1 MGAYGRSM
9 TSTDSTGPVP
19 GTTAVSDTGP
29 VRGTT
34 TAVPGTGP
42 GTKTTSVAGDG
53 GAPRGGQDG
62 GDRRRWIA
70 LAIVM
75 TAAFMDLVDVTIVN
89 IAIPSIQRDEGAS
102 VSQIQW
108 ITAGYAL
115 AFAAGLITGGRL
127 GDIHG
132 RKRLFLLGIGGFTVA
147 SALCGFA
154 ANPEMLVA
162 SRILQG
168 AMAALMVP
176 QVLSIVHATFPAH
189 ERGKVFGLFGA
200 IVGLGAVSG
209 PLLGAL
215 LTEWNLFG
223 LGWRP
228 IFLINLPVGIAG
240 LILGRRFITESRAP
254 KALRL
259 DLAGVALVVL
269 ALLMLL
275 YPLTRG
281 HELDWPLWGH
291 FSMAGSLVVFG
302 ALVAYE
308 RRKAARDGSPLI
320 ELSLFKVKSFAAGI
334 AVQTVFG
341 VALGIFFLVWTFYMQ
356 FGLGWSALRAGL
368 TGIPFSVAV
377 SVAAGLSVQQ
387 LVPRFGRKVLQAGA
401 LVMAAGVLL
410 YIWEADRY
418 GMSISSWQ
426 MALPLT
432 VMGVGMGLIVAP
444 LTDAI
449 LSEVPREHSGSASG
463 LLSTVQQMGN
473 ALGLGL
479 VSVVF
484 FGVMDD
490 RLAPSETGP
499 AFADAFQYAL
509 GWVAAVLAAIFLLMF
524 ALPKRPA
531 QHLEGAGAEED
542 AAGAEQETARAEQE
556 TAAAA
561 GEAAA
566 GKAAAMSA
574 GGAGAEDTGERAPE
588 LVR

>member
-1 MGAYGRSM
+1 M
-9 TSTDSTGPVP
+9 TSTETSPNSP
-19 GTTAVSDTGP
+19 AATA
-29 VRGTT
+29 
-34 TAVPGTGP
+34 
-42 GTKTTSVAGDG
+42 
-53 GAPRGGQDG
+53 
-62 GDRRRWIA
+62 DRRRWIA

-89 IAIPSIQRDEGAS
+89 IAIPSIQRDAGAS
-102 VSQIQW
+102 FGQIQW

-132 RKRLFLLGIGGFTVA
+132 RKRLFLIGIGGFTLA

-154 ANPEMLVA
+154 VNPEMLVA

-168 AMAALMVP
+168 GMAALMVP

-200 IVGLGAVSG
+200 VVGLGAVSG

-223 LGWRP
+223 LEWRP

-240 LILGRRFITESRAP
+240 LILGRRYITESKAPRAL
-254 KALRL
+254 KL
-259 DLAGVALVVL
+259 DLVGVALVTL
-269 ALLMLL
+269 GLLMLL

-281 HELDWPLWGH
+281 RELGWPMWGYV
-291 FSMAGSLVVFG
+291 SMGGAIVVFA

-308 RRKAARDGSPLI
+308 RRKTARDGSPLV

-356 FGLGWSALRAGL
+356 IGLGWGELRAGL
-368 TGIPFSVAV
+368 TGVPFSIAV
-377 SVAAGLSVQQ
+377 SMAAGLSVQK
-387 LVPRFGRKVLQAGA
+387 LTPRFGRKVLQAGA
-401 LVMAAGVLL
+401 LIMALGVLI
-410 YIWEADRY
+410 YIWESERY
-418 GMSISSWQ
+418 GLSIAPWQ
-426 MALPLT
+426 MALPLV

-463 LLSTVQQMGN
+463 LISTVQQMGN

-484 FGVMDD
+484 FGTMSDHLPRAEVG
-490 RLAPSETGP
+490 A
-499 AFADAFQYAL
+499 AFVDAFQNAL
-509 GWVAAVLAAIFLLMF
+509 IWVAAVMAAIFLLMF

-531 QHLEGAGAEED
+531 QHVEGGEPTPAV
-542 AAGAEQETARAEQE
+542 AADKE
-556 TAAAA
+556 
-561 GEAAA
+561 
-566 GKAAAMSA
+566 
-574 GGAGAEDTGERAPE
+574 PE
-588 LVR
+588 LVG

>member
-1 MGAYGRSM
+1 M
-9 TSTDSTGPVP
+9 TSPTPQVAP
-19 GTTAVSDTGP
+19 GTP
-29 VRGTT
+29 
-34 TAVPGTGP
+34 
-42 GTKTTSVAGDG
+42 
-53 GAPRGGQDG
+53 
-62 GDRRRWIA
+62 DRRRWFA

-89 IAIPSIQRDEGAS
+89 IAIPSIQRDEGATF
-102 VSQIQW
+102 SQIQW

-132 RKRLFLLGIGGFTVA
+132 RKRIFLIGIGGFTLA

-223 LGWRP
+223 LEWRP

-240 LILGRRFITESRAP
+240 LILGRRFISESRAP
-254 KALRL
+254 RALKL
-259 DLAGVALVVL
+259 DLVGVALVTL
-269 ALLMLL
+269 GLLMLL

-281 HELDWPLWGH
+281 RELDWPVWG
-291 FSMAGSLVVFG
+291 FVSMAGALPVFG
-302 ALVAYE
+302 ALIAYE
-308 RRKAARDGSPLI
+308 RAKARKDGSPLL
-320 ELSLFKVKSFAAGI
+320 ELSLFRVKSFAAGI

-341 VALGIFFLVWTFYMQ
+341 IALGIFFLVWTLYMQ
-356 FGLGWSALRAGL
+356 VGLGWSILRAGL
-368 TGIPFSVAV
+368 TGVPFSIAV
-377 SVAAGLSVQQ
+377 SVAAGLSVQK

-401 LVMAAGVLL
+401 LTMAAGVLT
-410 YIWEADRY
+410 YIWESERY
-418 GMSISSWQ
+418 GAAITSWQ
-426 MALPLT
+426 MALPLV

-444 LTDAI
+444 LTDAV
-449 LSEVPREHSGSASG
+449 LSDVPKEHAGSASG
-463 LLSTVQQMGN
+463 LINTVQQMGN

-484 FGVMDD
+484 FGVIDE
-490 RLAPSETGP
+490 RVAPGAIGAEFVNG
-499 AFADAFQYAL
+499 FQHAL
-509 GWVAAVLAAIFLLMF
+509 WWVAGVLVAIFLVMF
-524 ALPKRPA
+524 LLPRTA
-531 QHLEGAGAEED
+531 SGARGAE
-542 AAGAEQETARAEQE
+542 AAEVPGPGPEVPGST
-556 TAAAA
+556 
-561 GEAAA
+561 
-566 GKAAAMSA
+566 
-574 GGAGAEDTGERAPE
+574 APE
-588 LVR
+588 REKVLVP

>member
-1 MGAYGRSM
+1 M
-9 TSTDSTGPVP
+9 TSSETL
-19 GTTAVSDTGP
+19 
-29 VRGTT
+29 
-34 TAVPGTGP
+34 
-42 GTKTTSVAGDG
+42 
-53 GAPRGGQDG
+53 APPT
-62 GDRRRWIA
+62 DRRRWFA

-89 IAIPSIQRDEGAS
+89 IAIPSIRQDAGAS

-132 RKRLFLLGIGGFTVA
+132 RKRLFLVGIGGFTFA

-162 SRILQG
+162 ARILQG
-168 AMAALMVP
+168 GMAAMMVP

-200 IVGLGAVSG
+200 VVGLGAVSG

-223 LGWRP
+223 LEWRP
-228 IFLINLPVGIAG
+228 IFLINLPVGIVG
-240 LILGRRFITESRAP
+240 FVLGSRFITESKAPRAL
-254 KALRL
+254 KL
-259 DLAGVALVVL
+259 DLVGVGLVVL
-269 ALLMLL
+269 GLLMLL

-281 HELDWPLWGH
+281 EELDWPVWGYV
-291 FSMAGSLVVFG
+291 SMAGAPVVFA

-308 RRKAARDGSPLI
+308 RRKAARDGSPLV
-320 ELSLFKVKSFAAGI
+320 ELELFRVKSFAAGI

-341 VALGIFFLVWTFYMQ
+341 VGLGIFFLVWTLYMQ
-356 FGLGWSALRAGL
+356 TGLGWSPLRAGL
-368 TGIPFSVAV
+368 TGVPFSIAV
-377 SVAAGLSVQQ
+377 STAAGLSVQQ

-401 LVMAAGVLL
+401 LLMAVGVLL
-410 YIWEADRY
+410 YLWEAEHY
-418 GMSISSWQ
+418 GMTITSWQ
-426 MALPLT
+426 MALPLI

-444 LTDAI
+444 LTDAV
-449 LSEVPREHSGSASG
+449 LSEVPREHAGSASG
-463 LLSTVQQMGN
+463 LINTVQQMGN

-484 FGVMDD
+484 FGTIADTI
-490 RLAPSETGP
+490 RPTEIGP
-499 AFADAFQYAL
+499 AFVDAFQNAL
-509 GWVAAVLAAIFLLMF
+509 GWVAAVMVAIFLLMF

-531 QHLEGAGAEED
+531 QHVE
-542 AAGAEQETARAEQE
+542 
-556 TAAAA
+556 
-561 GEAAA
+561 
-566 GKAAAMSA
+566 
-574 GGAGAEDTGERAPE
+574 GAEDVDGAVTPYADHADKEAA
-588 LVR
+588 LTH

>member
-1 MGAYGRSM
+1 M
-9 TSTDSTGPVP
+9 TSTDTKALKGRGELRDQP
-19 GTTAVSDTGP
+19 GTTDTP
-29 VRGTT
+29 APAA
-34 TAVPGTGP
+34 TAT
-42 GTKTTSVAGDG
+42 
-53 GAPRGGQDG
+53 APSAPLP
-62 GDRRRWIA
+62 DRARWLA

-89 IAIPSIQRDEGAS
+89 IAIPSIERTAHAS

-132 RKRLFLLGIGGFTVA
+132 RKRLFLIGIAGFTVA

-168 AMAALMVP
+168 GMAALMVP

-215 LTEWNLFG
+215 LTEWNIFG
-223 LGWRP
+223 LEWRP
-228 IFLINLPVGIAG
+228 IFLINLPVGVVAWF
-240 LILGRRFITESRAP
+240 LGRRFITESKAP
-254 KALRL
+254 KALKL
-259 DLAGVALVVL
+259 DLVGVALVTL
-269 ALLMLL
+269 GLLMLL

-281 HELDWPLWGH
+281 RELHWPVWGYV
-291 FSMAGSLVVFG
+291 SMVGAVGVFVG
-302 ALVAYE
+302 LVAYE

-320 ELSLFKVKSFAAGI
+320 ELSLFRVKSFAAGI

-341 VALGIFFLVWTFYMQ
+341 VALGIFFLVWTLYMQ
-356 FGLGWSALRAGL
+356 IGLGWRPLRAGL
-368 TGIPFSVAV
+368 TGVPFSLAV
-377 SVAAGLSVQQ
+377 STAAGLSVQQ

-401 LVMAAGVLL
+401 LVMGVGVLIYL
-410 YIWEADRY
+410 WEAHRY
-418 GMSISSWQ
+418 GLAIASWQ
-426 MALPLT
+426 MALPLV
-432 VMGVGMGLIVAP
+432 VMGTGMGLIVAP
-444 LTDAI
+444 LTDAV
-449 LSEVPREHSGSASG
+449 LSEVPREHAGSASG
-463 LLSTVQQMGN
+463 LINTVQQMGN

-484 FGVMDD
+484 FGRIGD
-490 RLAPSETGP
+490 RLTSAEIGP
-499 AFADAFQYAL
+499 AFVAAFQYAL
-509 GWVAAVLAAIFLLMF
+509 WWVAGIMGVIFLLMC

-531 QHLEGAGAEED
+531 QHVEGAGE
-542 AAGAEQETARAEQE
+542 E
-556 TAAAA
+556 TAATAR
-561 GEAAA
+561 
-566 GKAAAMSA
+566 K
-574 GGAGAEDTGERAPE
+574 PE
-588 LVR
+588 LVA

>member
-1 MGAYGRSM
+1 M
-9 TSTDSTGPVP
+9 TSPSTTP
-19 GTTAVSDTGP
+19 AS
-29 VRGTT
+29 
-34 TAVPGTGP
+34 
-42 GTKTTSVAGDG
+42 
-53 GAPRGGQDG
+53 PRPEA
-62 GDRRRWIA
+62 DRRRWYA

-89 IAIPSIQRDEGAS
+89 IAIPSIQRDAGATF
-102 VSQIQW
+102 SQIQW

-132 RKRLFLLGIGGFTVA
+132 RKRLFLIGIGGFTLA

-154 ANPEMLVA
+154 VNPDMLVA

-209 PLLGAL
+209 PLFGAL

-223 LGWRP
+223 LEWRP

-240 LILGRRFITESRAP
+240 LILGRKFITESKAPRAL
-254 KALRL
+254 KL
-259 DLAGVALVVL
+259 DLVGVALVTL
-269 ALLMLL
+269 GLLMLL
-275 YPLTRG
+275 YPLIRG
-281 HELDWPLWGH
+281 RELDWPTWGYV
-291 FSMAGSLVVFG
+291 SMGGSLVVFG

-308 RRKAARDGSPLI
+308 KHKTARDGSPLV

-341 VALGIFFLVWTFYMQ
+341 IGLGIFFLIWTLYMQ
-356 FGLGWSALRAGL
+356 TGLGWSPLRAGL
-368 TGIPFSVAV
+368 TGVPFSIAV
-377 SVAAGLSVQQ
+377 SLAAGLSVQK

-401 LVMAAGVLL
+401 LTMAAGVLL
-410 YIWEADRY
+410 YIWESERY
-418 GMSISSWQ
+418 GLSIASWQ
-426 MALPLT
+426 MALPLV
-432 VMGVGMGLIVAP
+432 VMGLGMGLIVAP
-444 LTDAI
+444 LTDAV
-449 LSEVPREHSGSASG
+449 LSEVPREHAGSASG
-463 LLSTVQQMGN
+463 LINTVQQMGN
-473 ALGLGL
+473 ALGLAL

-484 FGVMDD
+484 FGTMSD
-490 RLAPSETGP
+490 RLAPPEVGA
-499 AFADAFQYAL
+499 AFVDAFQHAL
-509 GWVAAVLAAIFLLMF
+509 VYVAVVMAVIFLLMF

-531 QHLEGAGAEED
+531 QHVEGAEATEATEGAEATDE
-542 AAGAEQETARAEQE
+542 AP
-556 TAAAA
+556 AAATA
-561 GEAAA
+561 STPADDQE
-566 GKAAAMSA
+566 
-574 GGAGAEDTGERAPE
+574 PE